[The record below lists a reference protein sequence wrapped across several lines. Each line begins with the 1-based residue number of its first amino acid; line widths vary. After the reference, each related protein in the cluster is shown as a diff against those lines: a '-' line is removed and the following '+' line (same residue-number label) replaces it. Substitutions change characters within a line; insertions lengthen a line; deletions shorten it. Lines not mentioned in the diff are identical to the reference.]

1 MSDYSAS
8 EQFDEG
14 FGLDSGRE
22 MCRSG
27 ISPGYNWMEG
37 RSQPSTA
44 DRTSEVM
51 VGEVSPAAAARPAA
65 LPSRAQ

>member
-1 MSDYSAS
+1 MINGAERCRDYSAS

-37 RSQPSTA
+37 KRGGG
-44 DRTSEVM
+44 SE
-51 VGEVSPAAAARPAA
+51 PAA
-65 LPSRAQ
+65 LPSRAH